1 MMRLMNI
8 LMLSCRKATE
18 LMEKRLH
25 TRLRSIE
32 KFQLFMH
39 SQMCDACRSYEK
51 QNHFMDD
58 MLRNQS
64 KTSYQPK
71 SSLKKLPDEVKS
83 KIIKELNSS
92 KIN

>member
-1 MMRLMNI
+1 MMRLMNM

-25 TRLRSIE
+25 TRLRLI
-32 KFQLFMH
+32 KKLQLFMH

-51 QNHFMDD
+51 QNHFMND
-58 MLRNQS
+58 MLRSQS
-64 KTSYQPK
+64 KTSYKPHV
-71 SSLKKLPDEVKS
+71 SIKKLPDEVKS
-83 KIIKELNSS
+83 RIIKELNNT